1 MAQTLDRKSED
12 MLKRISVTGPEST
25 GKSWLA
31 EHLSAHFEEPWV
43 PEYARVF
50 LENLNA
56 PYTFDD
62 VLHIAKGQFE
72 AENDLA
78 KTAKEFL
85 FCDTDFLVTHI
96 WCLVKFGK
104 SHTWIEEMLETHRY
118 THYLLCS
125 PDLPWQADPLREHPN
140 LRKELFE
147 MYKTE
152 LQNRNFSFS
161 IVSGEGDERL
171 QHAIDA
177 ILSFDKVNL
186 SPDL

>member
-1 MAQTLDRKSED
+1 MAQALDRKSES

-31 EHLSAHFEEPWV
+31 ENLANRFNEPWV

-56 PYTFDD
+56 PYSFDD
-62 VLHIAKGQFE
+62 VLHIAKGQFK
-72 AENDLA
+72 AEQALA
-78 KTAKEFL
+78 KTAKEYL

-104 SHTWIEEMLETHRY
+104 SHAWIEEMLETHHY
-118 THYLLCS
+118 SHYLLCS
-125 PDLPWQADPLREHPN
+125 PDLPWQADPLREHPHM
-140 LRKELFE
+140 RKELFE

-171 QHAIDA
+171 QNAIDA
-177 ILSFDKVNL
+177 ILNL
-186 SPDL
+186 FEVKPKP